1 MDNNSNSPQALY
13 RFWDKNNTLLYI
25 GISNNF
31 LGRITQHTSTAEWF
45 PQASYVTLEHF
56 DSRLEVEQ
64 AEKNAIKSELPL
76 YNKTHNPIY
85 ESHLKHWRKIKYGSK
100 KVENPTQHSLLYS
113 LQQEYRDT
121 HTMAQATL
129 LALQEINA
137 YWGGIEC
144 EFCKQINANRQY
156 GNIGKSYFQKVYDEV
171 RGDSVCQ

>member
-31 LGRITQHTSTAEWF
+31 LGRIRQHTHTADWF
-45 PQASYVTLEHF
+45 QQAHNVTIEHYN
-56 DSRLEVEQ
+56 SRAEVEQ
-64 AEKNAIKSELPL
+64 AEVKAIKAELPL

-85 ESHLKHWRKIKYGSK
+85 ESHVQHWRKIKNSSK
-100 KVENPTQHSLLYS
+100 KVENLTQHSLLYS

-121 HTMAQATL
+121 HTTAQATL
-129 LALQEINA
+129 LALQEIDT

-144 EFCKQINANRQY
+144 EFCQQINANRQY

-171 RGDSVCQ
+171 RGDAVCQ

>member
-31 LGRITQHTSTAEWF
+31 LGRIRQHTHTADWF
-45 PQASYVTLEHF
+45 QQAHNVTIEHYN
-56 DSRLEVEQ
+56 SRAEVEQ
-64 AEKNAIKSELPL
+64 AEVKAIKAELPL

-85 ESHLKHWRKIKYGSK
+85 ESHVRHWRKIKNSSK
-100 KVENPTQHSLLYS
+100 KVENLTQHSLLYS

-121 HTMAQATL
+121 HTTAQATL
-129 LALQEINA
+129 LALQEIDT

-144 EFCKQINANRQY
+144 EFCQQINGNRQY

-171 RGDSVCQ
+171 RGDAVCQ